1 MGKLVLVRL
10 EVLLISA
17 QDRRMV
23 LLNAPREWKSFWAH
37 PMVHLAN
44 GGQEE
49 ARFDLFGDSVN
60 LVAR

>member
-37 PMVHLAN
+37 PMVLLVN

-49 ARFDLFGDSVN
+49 ARFDSFGDSVN